1 MVAPE
6 CGGAPAEHPSAL
18 GAVGMLMS
26 HGQAPGMV
34 CRVCTAD
41 KLGGRAACLQCGAK
55 FSCNVP
61 VRPPSGPVS
70 GRHPEWSH
78 DAEAAQSVHDAHT
91 VSHPA
96 PARQQSPS
104 VARQLVRNASSVC
117 ALPNEHFTKVPPWRK
132 MGLQIEIEKKALRR
146 PEAAYQPGAG
156 EREPTAEPPAAASG
170 ACARANAQNQF
181 SKRAR
186 GSGRD
191 GQEAD
196 RRASAAAVRAPAE
209 RDGNGRAGRAGDAGL
224 LAPIAAR
231 GEHKP
236 EQTKVNDTTLHP
248 PSRSSAGP
256 CESKHRAPGAKSPG
270 LERMLAR
277 MEVREHSSSDEM
289 VNLDA
294 PGQRFSSSEDE
305 LQAESSSD
313 RRRIQRAGETKEAP
327 APVDVALTVLPEVDE
342 ANDNGT
348 PGEARAGEAPSRCHD
363 RILMV
368 ALQSTSILAWVCAAR
383 ITLPA
388 AAFWVVLSVLLIVHA
403 VEGYCSESVA
413 HLRTVISHADAV
425 ALLRRLQAAQ
435 PALVFRLGNATS
447 RLAFSRW
454 DDSSP
459 DQPVL
464 AKTCM
469 IHLKV
474 LSGFSVDD
482 EVALETQRR
491 RFRTVQCRD
500 ADDSNDLLQEQL
512 VIEGF
517 SDYTHSG
524 PRSMPVMRV
533 LVAPAGKAH
542 PLANMWCFWLCHM
555 SVVFALPYRY
565 WLSSVSAR
573 VTHVVSKR
581 FVC

>member
-1 MVAPE
+1 M
-6 CGGAPAEHPSAL
+6 
-18 GAVGMLMS
+18 GMLLS
-26 HGQAPGMV
+26 QERALGMV
-34 CRVCTAD
+34 CRECAAD
-41 KLGGRAACLQCGAK
+41 KLGGRAACLQCGEK
-55 FSCNVP
+55 FVCNVP
-61 VRPPSGPVS
+61 VQPPSGPVI
-70 GRHPEWSH
+70 GRTFFLPYT
-78 DAEAAQSVHDAHT
+78 EATQTAHDAHT

-96 PARQQSPS
+96 PARHQSPS
-104 VARQLVRNASSVC
+104 VARQLARNASSVC
-117 ALPNEHFTKVPPWRK
+117 ALPDEHFTKVPPWRK
-132 MGLQIEIEKKALRR
+132 MGLQIEIEKNPPRR
-146 PEAAYQPGAG
+146 PEEAYQPGAS
-156 EREPTAEPPAAASG
+156 EWEPAAELPAAAR
-170 ACARANAQNQF
+170 CVRAVNAQNQF

-186 GSGRD
+186 GGGRN

-196 RRASAAAVRAPAE
+196 RRASAAAVRAPAG
-209 RDGNGRAGRAGDAGL
+209 RDGNGRAGRAGYGL
-224 LAPIAAR
+224 LALNTAR

-236 EQTKVNDTTLHP
+236 EQTNANDAPMHL
-248 PSRSSAGP
+248 PSRRSGATALNAGPSAGP
-256 CESKHRAPGAKSPG
+256 CESKHRAAGAKSPG

-277 MEVREHSSSDEM
+277 MEVRDHSSSDET

-294 PGQRFSSSEDE
+294 PGPRSSSEDE
-305 LQAESSSD
+305 LQAESYSD
-313 RRRIQRAGETKEAP
+313 RRKIQRAGETTEAP
-327 APVDVALTVLPEVDE
+327 APVDIALTVLPEEDE
-342 ANDNGT
+342 ANDKGT
-348 PGEARAGEAPSRCHD
+348 PGEERAGEAPSRCHD

-383 ITLPA
+383 IALPA

-459 DQPVL
+459 DQPML

-491 RFRTVQCRD
+491 RFLTVQCRD
-500 ADDSNDLLQEQL
+500 PDDLLQEQL

-524 PRSMPVMRV
+524 ARSMPVMRV

-542 PLANMWCFWLCHM
+542 PLASIWCFWLCHM
-555 SVVFALPYRY
+555 SVIFALPYRY

>member
-1 MVAPE
+1 MLVQG
-6 CGGAPAEHPSAL
+6 CGGALAEHASAL
-18 GAVGMLMS
+18 GAVGMMLS
-26 HGQAPGMV
+26 RGRAPGMA
-34 CRVCTAD
+34 CCECAAD
-41 KLGGRAACLQCGAK
+41 KLAGRAACLQCGAE
-55 FSCNVP
+55 FYCNA
-61 VRPPSGPVS
+61 VRPPPPSGKVR
-70 GRHPEWSH
+70 GRKA
-78 DAEAAQSVHDAHT
+78 AEAVNT
-91 VSHPA
+91 VSHSV
-96 PARQQSPS
+96 PARHQSPS
-104 VARQLVRNASSVC
+104 VAKQLVRNASSVG
-117 ALPNEHFTKVPPWRK
+117 ALPDEHFTKVPPWRK
-132 MGLQIEIEKKALRR
+132 MGLQIEIEKKPPRR
-146 PEAAYQPGAG
+146 PETVYQPGAG
-156 EREPTAEPPAAASG
+156 EKEPAAEPPAAGG
-170 ACARANAQNQF
+170 ARARANAQNRFSTNQF

-186 GSGRD
+186 GGGD

-196 RRASAAAVRAPAE
+196 GRAAAVRAPAE
-209 RDGNGRAGRAGDAGL
+209 RDRNGKAGLAGNGL
-224 LAPIAAR
+224 LAPNAAR

-236 EQTKVNDTTLHP
+236 EQTNANDANDAATV
-248 PSRSSAGP
+248 SRRSAGP
-256 CESKHRAPGAKSPG
+256 CESKHRAAGAKSPG

-277 MEVREHSSSDEM
+277 MEVREHSSSDET

-294 PGQRFSSSEDE
+294 PRPRSSSEDE

-313 RRRIQRAGETKEAP
+313 RGKVQRAGESKEAP
-327 APVDVALTVLPEVDE
+327 APVDVALTVLPEEVKS
-342 ANDNGT
+342 T
-348 PGEARAGEAPSRCHD
+348 PGEARAREAPSRCHD
-363 RILMV
+363 RILIV
-368 ALQSTSILAWVCAAR
+368 ALQSTSILAWVCGSAT

-388 AAFWVVLSVLLIVHA
+388 AAFWVVLSVLLIVHVMEA
-403 VEGYCSESVA
+403 YCCESVA

-425 ALLRRLQAAQ
+425 ALLQRLQAAQ

-447 RLAFSRW
+447 RLAFSCW

-482 EVALETQRR
+482 EFALEAQRR

-500 ADDSNDLLQEQL
+500 PDDSLQEQL

-542 PLANMWCFWLCHM
+542 PLANIWCFWLCHM

-565 WLSSVSAR
+565 WLSSVSVR

-581 FVC
+581 FVCF